1 MLSLCNNEQLRPIS
15 PKLGVCATDSRRAPC
30 VPVDQL
36 LTARFLSRNTAFTSF
51 ESLLSASGFSSERF
65 LALDGQPSRFWDHF
79 IRRTSCFADWK
90 AMLRDAQGEWIMLRL
105 GIVVD
110 D

>member
-1 MLSLCNNEQLRPIS
+1 MLSLYENGQLRQIR
-15 PKLGVCATDSRRAPC
+15 PKLPGSAQGLARQHCI
-30 VPVDQL
+30 PVDQL
-36 LTARFLSRNTAFTSF
+36 LTVRFLSRNTAFKSF
-51 ESLLSASGFSSERF
+51 ESLLNASGFSFERF
-65 LALDGQPSRFWDHF
+65 LQLDEQPSHCWDHF

-90 AMLRDAQGEWIMLRL
+90 ALLRDAQGEWIMLRL